1 MRKVIR
7 YTVFRT
13 KWGYFGL
20 AGDEEGVLRSCL
32 PMAGRDGVKCWLL
45 RGLGGGEFERGLFRD
60 LQSEISLYFEGGC
73 VDFGRDIPIVLDGA
87 GPFARRVLRAC
98 RDVRYGETI
107 SYGRL
112 AKKAGRAGAARA
124 VGNVL
129 ARNPLPLITA
139 CHRVIC
145 ADGSLGGFSA
155 AGGLK
160 LKKKLLALEK
170 KQAF

>member
-1 MRKVIR
+1 MRKAIR
-7 YTVFRT
+7 YTIFRT

-20 AGDEEGVLRSCL
+20 AGDEEGILRSCL
-32 PMAGRDGVKCWLL
+32 PMAGRDSVKYRLL
-45 RGLGGGEFERGLFRD
+45 KGLGGGEFERGLFRD
-60 LQSEISLYFEGGC
+60 LQGEISLYFEGGC
-73 VDFGRDIPIVLDGA
+73 VNFNKDIAVALEGF

-98 RDVRYGETI
+98 RDVRYAETM

-112 AKKAGRAGAARA
+112 AKKAGKAGAARA

-129 ARNPLPLITA
+129 ARNPVPLITA

-160 LKKKLLALEK
+160 LKKRLLALEK
-170 KQAF
+170 KQVF